1 MDKYSLQKH
10 TSSILHTYLQESWL
24 AHLQPLQYAV
34 LTGLMFTTYSWGTLS
49 IMCLFGPQLW
59 SNRHLLVS
67 SGFLESAKNLV
78 RHVHLLHCH
87 LLLLLWR
94 LSWKIVV
101 RSTCFIMFLY
111 SPSSPPS
118 SSSSSSSSEMSIS
131 SGLSAD
137 CISCTALLCS
147 SPRTNMMFEPT
158 AGKGK
163 TCLISCFLRIC
174 HSRFFTSLSC
184 PFASSLHMSSCSP
197 D

>member
-10 TSSILHTYLQESWL
+10 THLVSSIHIYRRAGWHIYNHSSMLCSL
-24 AHLQPLQYAV
+24 
-34 LTGLMFTTYSWGTLS
+34 FTTYSWGTLS

-59 SNRHLLVS
+59 SNRHLLFS

-163 TCLISCFLRIC
+163 TCLISCF
-174 HSRFFTSLSC
+174 
-184 PFASSLHMSSCSP
+184 
-197 D
+197 

>member
-10 TSSILHTYLQESWL
+10 THLVSFIHIYRRAGWHIYNHSSMLCSLVPCSQHTHGEPSRTCISLD
-24 AHLQPLQYAV
+24 HK
-34 LTGLMFTTYSWGTLS
+34 
-49 IMCLFGPQLW
+49 W

-163 TCLISCFLRIC
+163 TCLISCF
-174 HSRFFTSLSC
+174 
-184 PFASSLHMSSCSP
+184 
-197 D
+197 